1 MGAGDLRHSGAGPS
15 VSRLAARAAAT
26 AATWSEARAR
36 PRPRP
41 AAGGPLPV
49 GFRLDEA
56 ALSGPA
62 HVEDAARAAV
72 GRGAAAD
79 APLQWALERAAAGR
93 RDEAAAAASGVIR
106 AKGYDELLAWARDE
120 QAGSPDVNVLPNTAA
135 DHRIYDLPAPL
146 VVAGDAIR
154 RKLATDHPRLG
165 APTPAAD
172 AGTPLQVFSP
182 DGVTVLQVEE
192 PAQTETLAMSIQGIS
207 DSEFENVIL
216 PLSRIP
222 GANALVFAGLLL
234 ASLVQPMEFLGWLG
248 QDIYQLPRSGTPNR
262 PENTRVLLAPG
273 DPGPDGPARYM
284 IFSDIH
290 RDATQD
296 QAMGIHHFGRNQ
308 LQYQRILD
316 WCTSQHYIVCEN
328 GDCEE
333 LWYVPTFGAGRLPPR
348 DRLQDIVQ
356 RHPGVYSR
364 LATLDGQGRY
374 FRSIGNHD
382 SYLWEDAA
390 TSAWCQQ
397 IGFPALNGAFVIPN
411 CKSLDDFL
419 PLINIGLRSA
429 PYSDRR
435 DMLVIHGHQFD
446 FWNCDEHNWL
456 GKFITNAVAVP
467 FDALDDTLLY
477 QYRGIDRQGNVWFRF
492 SDFVDQYEPWANWPA
507 GPTARTWAQALE
519 GRPLSENV
527 TKDSIMFPETL
538 VAAVAATMNTGGGLG
553 SFGVQTCLGHTHN
566 PQVRPDI
573 PYLDPLL
580 NDWLGEQLGVD
591 IPPGVI
597 NLRTRYLNSGTVGWW
612 DGIVWAIEIHE
623 SGDVSLVYWASEDAE
638 PVRMDW
644 EVD

>member
-1 MGAGDLRHSGAGPS
+1 

-41 AAGGPLPV
+41 AAGGPLPIA
-49 GFRLDEA
+49 FRLDEA

-62 HVEDAARAAV
+62 HVEEAARAAV
-72 GRGAAAD
+72 ARGSAAD
-79 APLQWALERAAAGR
+79 APLQWAVERAAAGR

-106 AKGYDELLAWARDE
+106 ARGYSELLAWARDE
-120 QAGSPDVNVLPNTAA
+120 QAGAPDVNVLPDFAA

-146 VVAGDAIR
+146 VMAGDAIR

-165 APTPAAD
+165 SPTPAVH
-172 AGTPLQVFSP
+172 AGPPLHVFSP
-182 DGVTVLQVEE
+182 DAVTVLETEE
-192 PAQTETLAMSIQGIS
+192 PTQTETFAMSIQGIS
-207 DSEFENVIL
+207 ESEFEDTIL

-222 GANALVFAGLLL
+222 GVNALIFAGLFL
-234 ASLVQPMEFLGWLG
+234 ASVVQPMEFLGWIG
-248 QDIYQLPRSGTPNR
+248 QDVYQLPRSGTPNR
-262 PENTRVLLAPG
+262 PENTTVLRTPG
-273 DPGPDGPARYM
+273 DPAGPAGAVKYM

-290 RDATQD
+290 RDASQD
-296 QAMGIHHFGRNQ
+296 AAMGIHHFGKNQ

-316 WCTSQHYIVCEN
+316 WCASQNYIVLEN
-328 GDCEE
+328 GDPEE
-333 LWYVPTFGAGRLPPR
+333 LWYVPTFGAGRQPPR

-364 LATLDGQGRY
+364 LATLASQKRY
-374 FRSIGNHD
+374 FRTIGNHD
-382 SYLWEDAA
+382 SYLWEDAD
-390 TSAWCQQ
+390 TRAWCQQ
-397 IGFPALNGAFVIPN
+397 VNFASPAGAFVIPQ

-419 PLINIGLRSA
+419 PPVFIGLSSF
-429 PYSDRR
+429 PYKDRK

-467 FDALDDTLLY
+467 LDALDDPLF
-477 QYRGIDRQGNVWFRF
+477 QFRGIDRQGNVYFRF
-492 SDFVDQYEPWANWPA
+492 SDFVGRYEPWANWPA

-519 GRPLSENV
+519 GRPLSENI
-527 TKDSIMFPETL
+527 TKDSIMFLETL
-538 VAAVAATMNTGGGLG
+538 VAAVGATLNTGAGLG

-591 IPPGVI
+591 LPPGVI

-612 DGIVWAIEIHE
+612 EGIVWAIEIAE
-623 SGDVSLVYWASEDAE
+623 SGDVSLLYWATEDAE
-638 PVRMDW
+638 PVRMNW